1 MLNLPIKEVIA
12 SLLVIVAVVF
22 SGCIN
27 PAQSELPVTTPQI
40 PVTVTKTI
48 VTVTTSVN
56 LQETFIQITTKNSS
70 IKVFN
75 GDYRWV
81 EYRNNIT
88 QTLPP
93 NPRYQ
98 WEQNERVE
106 RSESDYNGVP
116 AVHYKITTTLDY
128 PEWVGDKL
136 IHSENGWIIVTDSY
150 YNTPEKRFLGGTL
163 SETIK
168 GVKKPVTEIPA
179 GTSFNREEK
188 PGGEMGITPFGE
200 MSVTLTD
207 QGPESVTVPA
217 GTYPNAR
224 KYTGK
229 FRDNTPITFW
239 VVPGIPIP
247 VRYQFPNNDLDGVDP
262 FQSYE
267 LKGWG

>member
-1 MLNLPIKEVIA
+1 MNISPIEIITIF
-12 SLLVIVAVVF
+12 LIITAVVF
-22 SGCIN
+22 AGCTDSA
-27 PAQSELPVTTPQI
+27 PSELPVTTPQTT
-40 PVTVTKTI
+40 VTVTKTTG
-48 VTVTTSVN
+48 TVTTTGTPK
-56 LQETFIQITTKNSS
+56 ETIIQITTKNSS

-98 WEQNERVE
+98 WEKNERVE
-106 RSESDYNGVP
+106 RSESDYNGAP
-116 AVHYKITTTLDY
+116 AIHYKTTTTLDY

-150 YNTPEKRFLGGTL
+150 YNKLENTFLGGTL

-168 GVKKPVTEIPA
+168 CVKKPLTEIPA
-179 GTSFNREEK
+179 GTSFNRDEK

-200 MSVTLTD
+200 MNITLTYK
-207 QGPESVTVPA
+207 GTEPLTVPA
-217 GTYPNAR
+217 GTYPDAR

-229 FRDNTPITFW
+229 FRDGTPITFW
-239 VVPGIPIP
+239 FVPGIPVP
-247 VRYQFPNNDLDGVDP
+247 VLYKFPNKDLDGVDP

>member
-1 MLNLPIKEVIA
+1 LKFPIKAVIA
-12 SLLVIVAVVF
+12 TLLIILPVVF
-22 SGCIN
+22 SGCTN
-27 PAQSELPVTTPQI
+27 PAPSELLVTTPQI

-48 VTVTTSVN
+48 ATVITTVN
-56 LQETFIQITTKNSS
+56 PQETITQINTKNSS

-75 GDYRWV
+75 GDYHWV

-98 WEQNERVE
+98 WEKNERVE
-106 RSESDYNGVP
+106 RADSDYKGTP
-116 AVHYKITTTLDY
+116 ATHYKTTTTLDY

-136 IHSENGWIIVTDSY
+136 IHSESGWIIVTDSY
-150 YNTPEKRFLGGTL
+150 YDELENTFLGGTS

-168 GVKKPVTEIPA
+168 GVKKPLTEIPA

-200 MSVTLTD
+200 MNIILIYEGT
-207 QGPESVTVPA
+207 ESVTVPA
-217 GTYPNAR
+217 GTSPEAR

-229 FRDNTPITFW
+229 FRDGTPITFW
-239 VVPGIPIP
+239 VVPGIPVP
-247 VRYQFPNNDLDGVDP
+247 VRYQFPNKDLDGLDP

-267 LKGWG
+267 LKSWA